1 MFEIYGTQQCPWCDR
16 VKDLVN
22 STGFEYTYTDVGESE
37 EAQQMFRQ
45 NNYRTVPQVFHEGE
59 HIGGYEATNKY
70 LKENKI
76 AN

>member
-76 AN
+76 AD

>member
-37 EAQQMFRQ
+37 KAQQMFRQ
-45 NNYRTVPQVFHEGE
+45 NNYRTVPQVFHDGE
-59 HIGGYEATNKY
+59 YIGGYEATNKY